1 MKIPIK
7 NTRQMPKAQAVIS
20 QKDYCD
26 LLYAWLQCNSDR
38 IDFTSNQSG
47 RKILKSKIKFV
58 AIEKEFT
65 QIDPETNKP
74 IKLFSRKTISKYF
87 SHLISIGLVYE
98 EERDPDYY
106 YLKLLE
112 PKEGNLIEYNTLSKL
127 ITVLQKNSLNIYI
140 YLYNRYY
147 ANNFQ
152 PFIATMKQI
161 KEYIG
166 IATTTTSNNYI
177 ILNTIDIL
185 SRLGLLKMS
194 IIFDD
199 NKTYM
204 QFSNIRN
211 SLPEH

>member
-1 MKIPIK
+1 MDIK
-7 NTRQMPKAQAVIS
+7 KNSRQMPSTTSIVRE
-20 QKDYCD
+20 KDYCD
-26 LLYAWLQCNSDR
+26 LLYAWLQCNSERENINTSRRR
-38 IDFTSNQSG
+38 IEKKKVKWASIERDFTRQLSDGS
-47 RKILKSKIKFV
+47 
-58 AIEKEFT
+58 IEKAM
-65 QIDPETNKP
+65 
-74 IKLFSRKTISKYF
+74 SRKTIAKYF
-87 SHLISIGLVYE
+87 SYLIDEKLVIDE
-98 EERDPDYY
+98 NDDYY
-106 YLKLLE
+106 YLAVLD
-112 PKEGNLIEYNTLSKL
+112 PQDGNLIEYNTLLKMMN
-127 ITVLQKNSLNIYI
+127 VLQKNSINIYI
-140 YLYNRYY
+140 YLFNRYY

-204 QFSNIRN
+204 QFSDIRN
-211 SLPEH
+211 SLPER